1 MGRLTY
7 KSSMGDYGSAVD
19 WKDQWQEIYAL
30 GNKVGKY
37 EDNDWKVIEK
47 DGNPKESGYYL
58 VTRILFDDS
67 KTVGRRFYNSK
78 TKRWSE
84 DSAMGARLIAWKY
97 LPKPYEEG
105 EEESFET
112 YEE

>member
-1 MGRLTY
+1 MRRLTY

-30 GNKVGKY
+30 MNKVGKY

-47 DGNPKESGYYL
+47 DGNPKKSGYYL
-58 VTRILFDDS
+58 VTRILFGGC

-78 TKRWSE
+78 TNRWSE
-84 DSAMGARLIAWKY
+84 ESAIEARLIAWKY

-105 EEESFET
+105 EDESFET